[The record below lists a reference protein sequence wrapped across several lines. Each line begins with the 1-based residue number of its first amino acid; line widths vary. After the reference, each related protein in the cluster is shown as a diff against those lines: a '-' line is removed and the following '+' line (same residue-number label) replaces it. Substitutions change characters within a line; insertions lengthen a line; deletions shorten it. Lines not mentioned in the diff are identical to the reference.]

1 MPYAVS
7 EQMIEAW
14 GDVIFDLSL
23 NKQIRRGDP
32 IRLLEHAA
40 WDRQREDTGLSDPE
54 IANKTGLACEQVTFI
69 RNIVERRRFRLDQY
83 RKLFRLGGGLRH
95 REDRYQDPEE
105 KFELSEAANELRQCM
120 QFPQE
125 EVARFVA
132 AGHWT
137 GQTLLDLLDEDD
149 FHASVMQAASGLLA
163 GGLGRGEVIVGDFAD
178 EAENLTG
185 LFATLMAGGVYL
197 PLPAGTS
204 AEAIAKHASAHAV
217 ITELPRADATTDLL
231 DRRPAAADPA
241 LLLVSTS
248 SDATPRLA
256 IHTHQTMLC
265 ALAGEFDA
273 VAGLLTSDAAEL
285 LSTTVPGSETREDGR
300 QVRGP
305 ALFAG
310 YLNNPEANAAR
321 RTADG
326 WFILD

>member
-32 IRLLEHAA
+32 IRLLDHAA
-40 WDRQREDTGLSDPE
+40 WDQQREQTGLSDPE
-54 IANKTGLACEQVTFI
+54 IAGKTGLACEQVTFI

-105 KFELSEAANELRQCM
+105 KFELSEAANELRLCM
-120 QFPQE
+120 QFSQT

-137 GQTLLDLLDEDD
+137 SQTLLDLLIDDD
-149 FHASVMQAASGLLA
+149 FQAGVVQAASGLLA
-163 GGLGRGEVIVGDFAD
+163 GGLGRGEVIVGDYSD
-178 EAENLTG
+178 ETGNLTG
-185 LFATLMAGGVYL
+185 LFATVMAGGVYL

-204 AEAIAKHASAHAV
+204 AGAIAEHTRAHA
-217 ITELPRADATTDLL
+217 ILTTLPSADATSDLQS
-231 DRRPAAADPA
+231 RSPAAADPA
-241 LLLVSTS
+241 LLLVSPS

-256 IHTHQTMLC
+256 IHTHQTVLS
-265 ALAGEFDA
+265 ALSGDFDA
-273 VAGLLTSDAAEL
+273 IAGLLTSDAAEI
-285 LSTTVPGSETREDGR
+285 LSTTAPGTETREDGR

-305 ALFAG
+305 AVFAG
-310 YLNNPEANAAR
+310 YLNNPKADAAR

>member
-14 GDVIFDLSL
+14 GEVIFDLSL
-23 NKQIRRGDP
+23 NKQTRRGDP
-32 IRLLEHAA
+32 IRLLDHAA
-40 WDRQREDTGLSDPE
+40 WARQREQTGLSDPE
-54 IANKTGLACEQVTFI
+54 IADKTGLACEQVTFI

-95 REDRYQDPEE
+95 REDRYEDPAE
-105 KFELSEAANELRQCM
+105 KFELSEAAKELRQCM
-120 QFPQE
+120 QFPQTE
-125 EVARFVA
+125 ITRFVA

-137 GQTLLDLLDEDD
+137 SQTLLDLLDEGD
-149 FHASVMQAASGLLA
+149 FHSDVVQAARGLLA

-178 EAENLTG
+178 QTTNLSG
-185 LFATLMAGGVYL
+185 FFATVMAGGVYL
-197 PLPAGTS
+197 PLPADTS
-204 AEAIAKHASAHAV
+204 AEAIAQHARAHAV
-217 ITELPRADATTDLL
+217 LTELPTTDATPDLQG
-231 DRRPAAADPA
+231 RRPAAADPA
-241 LLLVSTS
+241 LLLLSPS

-256 IHTHQTMLC
+256 IHTHQTVLC
-265 ALAGEFDA
+265 AVAGEFNAIADLMTGEA
-273 VAGLLTSDAAEL
+273 CEI

-310 YLNNPEANAAR
+310 YLNNPEADAAR

-326 WFILD
+326 WFIS